1 MRIKLMWGNNVRAPV
16 VSTRSNEATLAHRH
30 AYTHIH
36 AQGHIHTH
44 VWKAE
49 QIAKIPCSFCGA
61 KKKPESAINIFRNK
75 FSFTNYDFM
84 TFWWPCH
91 RTHTYT
97 IPAYT
102 HTHLCG
108 VIYFR
113 SREGVVRP
121 RSIRRKNALR
131 IYGNSALGCCRY
143 CFMYRYKGPPF
154 SPITKFALK
163 KIGTKNKANKSDKKA
178 NAWSGAKKSYYTK
191 ARKKFCSSWMQLAC
205 VCACVECIW
214 LCMGCSSCC
223 HFPAFVLNFLDD
235 FRAAYFWAHNL
246 WPPGIKLAK
255 AQHEKATSG
264 AY

>member
-1 MRIKLMWGNNVRAPV
+1 MALPQNPYLHNSRLHSHTLMRG
-16 VSTRSNEATLAHRH
+16 
-30 AYTHIH
+30 
-36 AQGHIHTH
+36 
-44 VWKAE
+44 
-49 QIAKIPCSFCGA
+49 
-61 KKKPESAINIFRNK
+61 NIFPLERRSGAAEVDSK
-75 FSFTNYDFM
+75 EKRVTYLWQFRIGLLPLLLYVSIQ
-84 TFWWPCH
+84 
-91 RTHTYT
+91 RT
-97 IPAYT
+97 
-102 HTHLCG
+102 
-108 VIYFR
+108 
-113 SREGVVRP
+113 
-121 RSIRRKNALR
+121 SI
-131 IYGNSALGCCRY
+131 
-143 CFMYRYKGPPF
+143 
-154 SPITKFALK
+154 FAHHQVCIK

-178 NAWSGAKKSYYTK
+178 NAWSGAKKRYYTK